1 MKIKPIFL
9 AVILFY
15 GCASKEKE
23 KQLSQSYH
31 NIEPFLKDTRI
42 EDPDLVFFYSGKPRT
57 PMPNVYA
64 FDSLG
69 RQILTPGDCFRVV
82 DEYIRYLND
91 SIIPLKEGGETLDR
105 FLDSS
110 SIVDAYDQQIS
121 FESLGPAHYYLFVD
135 FIALPVESFKQTLQA
150 AVKRKKSMPKN
161 IKLLLVH
168 ALSEHNKK
176 YFPKTPKKE

>member
-23 KQLSQSYH
+23 KQLSQSYR
-31 NIEPFLKDTRI
+31 NIESYLKETRI
-42 EDPDLVFFYSGKPRT
+42 DDPDLLYFYSGKPRM

-69 RQILTPGDCFRVV
+69 RQVITPGNCFRVV
-82 DEYIRYLND
+82 DEYIHYLND
-91 SIIPLKEGGETLDR
+91 SIIPLKPEGETLVH

-110 SIVDAYDQQIS
+110 KIVDAYDQKVS
-121 FESLGPAHYYLFVD
+121 FESLEPAHYYLFVD
-135 FIALPVESFKQTLQA
+135 FIALPVESFKQTLA
-150 AVKRKKSMPKN
+150 GAVNTKNKMPKN
-161 IKLLLVH
+161 IELFLVH
-168 ALSEHNKK
+168 SLSEHNKK
-176 YFPKTPKKE
+176 YFPQTPKKE